1 MLTPALSALSPETE
15 RPITVDFFKPD
26 LSEFETIPWSW
37 LQENEL
43 TLLATVRTIMSD
55 AVISRRGDGGV
66 YVVSQNASLAF
77 EIPAFELPADAA
89 QTLQSA

>member
-1 MLTPALSALSPETE
+1 MPTRTLTAPSTETG
-15 RPITVDFFKPD
+15 RPIAADFFKPN

-43 TLLATVRTIMSD
+43 TLLATVREIMPD
-55 AVISRRGDGGV
+55 AVVSRRGDGGL

-77 EIPAFELPADAA
+77 EIPAFELPADFAR
-89 QTLQSA
+89 TLQSA